1 VATLDPLDDDLQA
14 LEQAGRLRTLRR
26 VNGVQDRLIDLDGR
40 PVLNF
45 SSNNYLGLAAHPA
58 LADAA
63 RRTVEATGLGAGASR
78 LIVGNHAVHEELERE
93 LARFHDVEAALLFN
107 SGYQANVGVIQALVA
122 DEDEVFSDELN
133 HASIIDGCRLSK
145 ARVAVFPHGD
155 LAALEGM
162 LRTSRARRRLV
173 VTDALFSM
181 DGNRAALAEL
191 DRLCAAR
198 GAWLMVDEAHA
209 LGVVGPGG
217 RGLSAEVGARPHVL
231 VGTLGKAFGSFGA
244 YVAGEHRLIRYL
256 INRSRSF
263 IFTTALP
270 PAVAAASLA
279 AVRLA
284 AGAEGEARRRRLGDR
299 IEQLRRELSAEGIPT
314 RSDSQIQPIII
325 GEDGATM
332 AASEG
337 LLASGV
343 FAQGIRPPTVPR
355 GTSRLRVAL
364 MADHTA
370 SDVSTL
376 VAALAR
382 TFHVERRRLEVGK

>member
-284 AGAEGEARRRRLGDR
+284 AGPEGEARRRRLGDR